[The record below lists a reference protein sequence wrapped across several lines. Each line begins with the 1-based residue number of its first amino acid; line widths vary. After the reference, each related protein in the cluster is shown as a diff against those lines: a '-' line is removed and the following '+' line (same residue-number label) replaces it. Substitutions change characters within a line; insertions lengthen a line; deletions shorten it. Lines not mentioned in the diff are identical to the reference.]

1 MPPLRQTD
9 EARDRP
15 EAETSYLRS
24 LRRARHVYGRG
35 RVYPTSST
43 KRRWTCSGACSRWSS
58 AARTGSPVAGR
69 ADSRAA
75 SCAEFRIGTARLVEA
90 CVDCIEQCG
99 DLLRHMPA
107 AVFAGCDGGNSSIGA
122 HVRHVVDRYQCFFN
136 GLDSACIDYDDRRRG
151 TAVETE
157 VAAAAA
163 AIAEAR
169 NRLAGLDPESRP
181 GTVLVRELV
190 HLQRRA
196 RQRRKHPRP
205 RTHGL
210 GHPQHSSPS
219 PSSPCSPAAR
229 ASPVPENLG
238 KAPSTIAAE

>member
-1 MPPLRQTD
+1 M
-9 EARDRP
+9 
-15 EAETSYLRS
+15 
-24 LRRARHVYGRG
+24 
-35 RVYPTSST
+35 
-43 KRRWTCSGACSRWSS
+43 
-58 AARTGSPVAGR
+58 AGR
-69 ADSRAA
+69 ADSRAASCAA

-107 AVFAGCDGGNSSIGA
+107 AVFAGCDSGNSSIGA

-190 HLQRRA
+190 HYNGEPASVESTLDRELMGLVTHSIHHLAIIAMLA
-196 RQRRKHPRP
+196 RSQ
-205 RTHGL
+205 GF
-210 GHPQHSSPS
+210 
-219 PSSPCSPAAR
+219 
-229 ASPVPENLG
+229 PVPENLG